1 MATNYKIIEGDCL
14 SFISKKL
21 GIPVSKLQAMNSE
34 QIKNVDLIYAGNVLK
49 TSEGTQQP
57 PHPEPSPISVDRI
70 QLPDIPSV
78 PSDVCKPQ
86 EYVDVVFYPAMPKTG
101 KQGWFAITKE
111 GKDALE
117 LEIENM
123 RSVMRS
129 MASGNV
135 DEAMLELSK
144 YGILSKFQST
154 DHERFLKS
162 QNDKDEYRALLFLQL
177 ALKTDSVRV
186 PELLMETSSGNP
198 DDLITALAGEFKDKY
213 AKAYKEQIFWSWCRD
228 TLKVSYSKYLQ
239 TLSLGFYETIMP
251 DVVKEFLTP
260 AIEGKPEVF
269 IKSIKSG
276 ATADIMEQLAE
287 KIEKLEK
294 KARSQACSESSDD
307 GTPFIYSETMGY
319 FTSKEQNSIHSALNN
334 IHKARGMYNLEFDD
348 ICEDAPDL
356 ILKRLKL
363 WQQDSEV
370 ASKLTPYEFRARFA
384 GRFTPI
390 FTLNSHKMVLI
401 EQCLNDE
408 DLITHVPSSF
418 NYHDSFDAEYEK
430 KLIIEVYKYL
440 STSSLSTNLEKTEL
454 PWSYYPC
461 LVMKHKLDASLK
473 TKMAEIKNLLGVG
486 NLPKEVLGDL
496 VNCKKAL
503 LDRIET
509 LEKKAKAN
517 AAKQEYNRLFTAS
530 DQTYT
535 PIIKE
540 KSWKPARKTGNLY
553 TQAGKADL
561 TVVECYLLS
570 EEGRTAFIR
579 GPSWMIP
586 EDPVSRDECG
596 EHFYDIKP
604 AFNQVNPEKPIAEVN
619 RIEGLD
625 VIPQAQDESGPPET
639 WLNKRVNDYFAK
651 LSSAIPIKV
660 NFSKSLHNFDKALAG
675 GIYHWRNEGPEL
687 DECYYNASIEGQ
699 FMRFSTAVSLGDSVD
714 VGKML
719 KANQVKKLQFG
730 ITQAEA
736 KIDVGRGQATLDF
749 VYPDLSGYKM
759 EIPYIAYLPENDLKI
774 AEEAFYKTDR
784 KEVSKTYPLGHLC
797 LKGSCTVYGMVG
809 ASINLGA
816 SIEFGNLDQGGIG
829 VKGFTESYQGYNAYR
844 KELAEVKNADG
855 ELLAQSKAADIT
867 GTAGVFAGVE
877 VGGEFVG
884 SLEWKAPKSPD
895 FISFAKFTAK
905 AAGAFAASASGMI
918 KLTVSGGKII
928 FIMAAKL
935 ALGPGVSG
943 KMGYEISP
951 LAINDFIDHILN
963 ILNQEGFRRL
973 NIFDES
979 VDSESG
985 ETSFELFNMFL
996 TAVMVTGLKAADV
1009 LLLPFEKIQ
1018 AFNDESTREKLA
1030 PVLADFIN
1038 NEAEVAHPWVK
1049 KMPPE
1054 TMGRLLFTLSDAQNY
1069 SYIEQ
1074 GVDVLSKGRPEKDRT
1089 QADDLKQ
1096 RNAIQRIIAWLT
1108 GNEIFDNDIHFSAKP
1123 AANYVRFFEESI
1135 IRMNAKGQKADT
1147 KVLEWQT
1154 LLFNLRILI
1163 GFHEVVTQSEANI
1176 RKDVIEQRIEAFKK
1190 GIDALTHNYLFYV
1203 KVGTWNTE
1211 YCTYYIGDC
1220 GQDDKEQGARK
1231 EAVGIHDQFQPISI
1245 MNIKGIS

>member
-1 MATNYKIIEGDCL
+1 MGL
-14 SFISKKL
+14 
-21 GIPVSKLQAMNSE
+21 
-34 QIKNVDLIYAGNVLK
+34 
-49 TSEGTQQP
+49 
-57 PHPEPSPISVDRI
+57 
-70 QLPDIPSV
+70 
-78 PSDVCKPQ
+78 
-86 EYVDVVFYPAMPKTG
+86 
-101 KQGWFAITKE
+101 
-111 GKDALE
+111 
-117 LEIENM
+117 
-123 RSVMRS
+123 
-129 MASGNV
+129 
-135 DEAMLELSK
+135 
-144 YGILSKFQST
+144 
-154 DHERFLKS
+154 
-162 QNDKDEYRALLFLQL
+162 
-177 ALKTDSVRV
+177 
-186 PELLMETSSGNP
+186 
-198 DDLITALAGEFKDKY
+198 
-213 AKAYKEQIFWSWCRD
+213 
-228 TLKVSYSKYLQ
+228 
-239 TLSLGFYETIMP
+239 YETIMP
-251 DVVKEFLTP
+251 DFVKGFLTP
-260 AIEGKPEVF
+260 AIDGKPEVF
-269 IKSIKSG
+269 IKGIKSG
-276 ATADIMEQLAE
+276 ATADVMEQLAG

-294 KARSQACSESSDD
+294 KARSQAGSESSDD
-307 GTPFIYSETMGY
+307 GTPFIYSEKMGY
-319 FTSKEQNSIHSALNN
+319 FTSKEQNSIHSALDNV
-334 IHKARGMYNLEFDD
+334 HKARGMYNLEFDD
-348 ICEDAPDL
+348 ICEDAPDA

-408 DLITHVPSSF
+408 DLITHAPSSF
-418 NYHDSFDAEYEK
+418 NYHDKFDEEVEK
-430 KLIIEVYKYL
+430 KLIVAVYKYVSEASL
-440 STSSLSTNLEKTEL
+440 STSNATQEL

-473 TKMAEIKNLLGVG
+473 TKMAEIKDLLGVG
-486 NLPKEVLGDL
+486 KLPKEVLGDL
-496 VNCKKAL
+496 VHCKKAL
-503 LDRIET
+503 LNRIET
-509 LEKKAKAN
+509 LEQKAKAN
-517 AAKQEYNRLFTAS
+517 ATIREHNRLFTAP

-540 KSWKPARKTGNLY
+540 KSWRPARKTGNLY

-561 TVVECYLLS
+561 TVVECYLSS

-586 EDPVSRDECG
+586 ESSVSKDECG
-596 EHFYDIKP
+596 EHFYDLKP
-604 AFNQVNPEKPIAEVN
+604 AFKQVNPEKPMAKLNQID
-619 RIEGLD
+619 GQD
-625 VIPQAQDESGPPET
+625 VIPKPENTGGPSET
-639 WLNKRVNDYFAK
+639 WLDKRVNGYFAT
-651 LSSAIPIKV
+651 LASAMPIKV
-660 NFSKSLHNFDKALAG
+660 NFGSSLVNFDNALAG
-675 GIYHWRNEGPEL
+675 GIYHWRSEGPEL
-687 DECYYNASIEGQ
+687 DSCYYNASIEGQ

-714 VGKML
+714 VAKML
-719 KANQVKKLQFG
+719 KANQTKKIQFG

-736 KIDVGRGQATLDF
+736 KIDIGRGQATLDF
-749 VYPDLSGYKM
+749 VYPDLSGYKV

-774 AEEAFYKTDR
+774 AEEAFYKAAR
-784 KEVSKTYPLGHLC
+784 KEVPKTYPLGHLC

-816 SIEFGNLDQGGIG
+816 SIELGNLDQGGVG

-855 ELLAQSKAADIT
+855 ELLAQSKAADVT

-884 SLEWKAPKSPD
+884 SLEWKAPKAHD

-943 KMGYEISP
+943 KMGYEVSP

-1009 LLLPFEKIQ
+1009 LLLPFEQIV
-1018 AFNDESTREKLA
+1018 AFNEESTREKLA

-1038 NEAEVAHPWVK
+1038 DKAEKAIPWVK

-1069 SYIEQ
+1069 SFIEQ
-1074 GVDVLSKGRPEKDRT
+1074 GKDILSKGRAEKNRT
-1089 QADDLKQ
+1089 QTDDLKQ
-1096 RNAIQRIIAWLT
+1096 RNAIQRIVSWMAGGSVEKNIMK
-1108 GNEIFDNDIHFSAKP
+1108 GNSRPTFKQIR
-1123 AANYVRFFEESI
+1123 YFEESL
-1135 IRMNAKGQKADT
+1135 IRMNDKGIKPDN
-1147 KVLEWQT
+1147 KVIEWQS
-1154 LLFNLRILI
+1154 LLINVRLLI
-1163 GFHEVVTQSEANI
+1163 GYHSEITKNETQEMDFIN
-1176 RKDVIEQRIEAFKK
+1176 ERIEAFKNTVS
-1190 GIDALTHNYLFYV
+1190 ILTGNYLFYA
-1203 KVGTWNTE
+1203 KVGTWDID
-1211 YCTYYIGDC
+1211 YFTYYIGDC
-1220 GQDDKEQGARK
+1220 DRDLQEQAARM
-1231 EAVGIHDQFQPISI
+1231 EAVGIHDQFKPISI
-1245 MNIKGIS
+1245 KDIKGIS